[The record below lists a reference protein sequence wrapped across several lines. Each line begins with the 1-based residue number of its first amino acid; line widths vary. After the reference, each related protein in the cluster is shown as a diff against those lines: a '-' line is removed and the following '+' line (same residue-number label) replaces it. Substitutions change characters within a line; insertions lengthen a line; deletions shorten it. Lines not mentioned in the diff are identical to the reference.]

1 MLRLIIVD
9 DEKIIRESIRSLIDW
24 ESLGIEVV
32 GVCKNGLE
40 AYDAI
45 LDSYPDIVLTDI
57 KMPGLSGLELIEK
70 LNDTRENIQFIILS
84 GYSEFEYAKQAMRF
98 GIRHYLLKPCNENQ
112 IIEAIEDVKKACYL
126 KQQADQEPEQNVRF
140 EKSVFRNILTDGLT
154 NAAEPALLCD
164 NYQCYLDFTHTAYD
178 LHYVYFL
185 MENNLQECCGQLQ
198 DFMEEILPGT
208 MYHLVYVKNTLLII
222 IKQPGGRPEPF
233 QIFWTACI
241 FPDRRSPCHWKKK
254 ASTAL

>member
-112 IIEAIEDVKKACYL
+112 IIEAIEDVKK
-126 KQQADQEPEQNVRF
+126 
-140 EKSVFRNILTDGLT
+140 
-154 NAAEPALLCD
+154 PA
-164 NYQCYLDFTHTAYD
+164 
-178 LHYVYFL
+178 
-185 MENNLQECCGQLQ
+185 
-198 DFMEEILPGT
+198 I
-208 MYHLVYVKNTLLII
+208 
-222 IKQPGGRPEPF
+222 
-233 QIFWTACI
+233 
-241 FPDRRSPCHWKKK
+241 
-254 ASTAL
+254 

>member
-112 IIEAIEDVKKACYL
+112 IIEAIEDVK
-126 KQQADQEPEQNVRF
+126 
-140 EKSVFRNILTDGLT
+140 S
-154 NAAEPALLCD
+154 LLSE
-164 NYQCYLDFTHTAYD
+164 TAGRSGAGT
-178 LHYVYFL
+178 
-185 MENNLQECCGQLQ
+185 EC
-198 DFMEEILPGT
+198 
-208 MYHLVYVKNTLLII
+208 TL
-222 IKQPGGRPEPF
+222 
-233 QIFWTACI
+233 
-241 FPDRRSPCHWKKK
+241 
-254 ASTAL
+254 

>member
-84 GYSEFEYAKQAMRF
+84 GYSEFEYAKQARRF
-98 GIRHYLLKPCNENQ
+98 GIRHYLLKPCNENRGC
-112 IIEAIEDVKKACYL
+112 KK
-126 KQQADQEPEQNVRF
+126 
-140 EKSVFRNILTDGLT
+140 S
-154 NAAEPALLCD
+154 LLSE
-164 NYQCYLDFTHTAYD
+164 TA
-178 LHYVYFL
+178 
-185 MENNLQECCGQLQ
+185 G
-198 DFMEEILPGT
+198 
-208 MYHLVYVKNTLLII
+208 
-222 IKQPGGRPEPF
+222 
-233 QIFWTACI
+233 
-241 FPDRRSPCHWKKK
+241 
-254 ASTAL
+254 